1 MQNQDRIIFS
11 SLSLSLSDTRTLSL
25 TLFQAY
31 RFYTQSLSYT
41 IAHSTMELIRTKGGI
56 TQRDAT
62 PLLALPRY
70 TKQPSYFVKQPS
82 LFNKEGILYPTLL
95 SKKLGYRIQNS
106 LASLLNRLCILTK
119 KLGCFVYYS
128 LIGTV

>member
-25 TLFQAY
+25 TLFQAS

-70 TKQPSYFVKQPS
+70 TKQPSFFVKQPS

-95 SKKLGYRIQNS
+95 SKKT
-106 LASLLNRLCILTK
+106 RL
-119 KLGCFVYYS
+119 
-128 LIGTV
+128 

>member
-25 TLFQAY
+25 TLFLAS

-41 IAHSTMELIRTKGGI
+41 IAHTMELIRTKGGI

-70 TKQPSYFVKQPS
+70 TKQPSFFVKQPS
-82 LFNKEGILYPTLL
+82 LFNKEGVLYPTLL
-95 SKKLGYRIQNS
+95 SKKT
-106 LASLLNRLCILTK
+106 RL
-119 KLGCFVYYS
+119 
-128 LIGTV
+128 